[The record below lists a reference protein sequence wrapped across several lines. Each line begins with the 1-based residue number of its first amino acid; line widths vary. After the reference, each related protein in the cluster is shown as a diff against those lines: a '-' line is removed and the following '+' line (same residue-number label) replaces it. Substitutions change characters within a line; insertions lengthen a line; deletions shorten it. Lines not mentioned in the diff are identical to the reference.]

1 MVEESAEPEASEKEV
16 YEKILDE
23 LLDKINRNGYD
34 SLTAE
39 EKKMLEE
46 VSRYLDKKSDEK

>member
-1 MVEESAEPEASEKEV
+1 MKESAEPEASEKEV

-39 EKKMLEE
+39 EKRRLEE

>member
-1 MVEESAEPEASEKEV
+1 MVKEFREPEASEKEV

-23 LLDKINRNGYD
+23 LLDKINRKGYD

-39 EKKMLEE
+39 EKRRLEE
-46 VSRYLDKKSDEK
+46 VSRYLDKNSDDE

>member
-1 MVEESAEPEASEKEV
+1 MVKESAEPEASEKEV